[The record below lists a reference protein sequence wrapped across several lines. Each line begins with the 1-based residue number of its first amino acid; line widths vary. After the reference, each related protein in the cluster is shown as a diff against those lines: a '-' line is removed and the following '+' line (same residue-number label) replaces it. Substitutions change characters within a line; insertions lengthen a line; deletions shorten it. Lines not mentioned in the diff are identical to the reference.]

1 MFVFLQD
8 FIAQC
13 IGLRYVGFGVAVW
26 ALGSAVSSFICG
38 EIVKYVK
45 RFFLFSFA
53 IGLSVF
59 LCLFLILFKTVE
71 SFYLVFFISFGFG
84 VVDGM
89 LKPVITCECLT
100 CNVMC
105 IVSFMN

>member
-1 MFVFLQD
+1 MSVLPQN

-13 IGLRYVGFGVAVW
+13 IGLRYVGLGVAVW
-26 ALGSAVSSFICG
+26 ALGSAVSSFFCG

-45 RFFLFSFA
+45 QFFLFSFA

-59 LCLFLILFKTVE
+59 LCLFLILFKRVE

-89 LKPVITCECLT
+89 LKPVITCE
-100 CNVMC
+100 
-105 IVSFMN
+105 